1 MSNLKIKVWIITRVI
16 RAINR
21 ILPSD
26 TSEEQYRKLFPRFLE
41 KTNNIP
47 DANVL
52 EIGSRNE
59 AGHVQKGRFTSAKEY
74 VGFDYYPGGNVDV
87 VGDAHKLSRYLPHE
101 HFDAVYSNS
110 VFEHLAMPWKVV
122 LEMNKV
128 MKTGGLVFIN
138 THPAYPP
145 HNRPWD
151 FWRFQESSFSTLL
164 NAKTGFR
171 IIDCENGEPASLV
184 LYGKAMFK
192 ARPSLSKRLVSL
204 GICVIAEKIGPPAAG
219 LSWDVDV
226 EDCLDGAYPA
236 PNK

>member
-1 MSNLKIKVWIITRVI
+1 MI

-26 TSEEQYRKLFPRFLE
+26 TSGEQYRKLFPRFLE

-59 AGHVQKGRFTSAKEY
+59 AGQVQKGRFTSAKEY
-74 VGFDYYPGGNVDV
+74 VGFDYYPGDNVDV
-87 VGDAHKLSRYLPHE
+87 VGDAHKLSRYLPQE

-171 IIDCENGEPASLV
+171 IIDCEIWG
-184 LYGKAMFK
+184 
-192 ARPSLSKRLVSL
+192 
-204 GICVIAEKIGPPAAG
+204 AG
-219 LSWDVDV
+219 LSRFIRQGNVQ
-226 EDCLDGAYPA
+226 GAPQPFQA
-236 PNK
+236 PCKPWHMRYRRKNRAAGRGPLMGRRC